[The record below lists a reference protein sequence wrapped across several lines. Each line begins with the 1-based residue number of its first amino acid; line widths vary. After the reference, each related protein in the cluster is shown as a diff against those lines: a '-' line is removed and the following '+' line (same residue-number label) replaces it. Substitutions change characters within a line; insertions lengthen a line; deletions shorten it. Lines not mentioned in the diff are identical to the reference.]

1 MATGDLEQASDGR
14 RTTKQLH
21 MQTYTGTGKGT
32 DTCTDIQAWVKQ
44 TDTCTDVQ
52 AWVKQT
58 QKLTETVCLRALDVS
73 SDSSW
78 IE

>member
-1 MATGDLEQASDGR
+1 MLHDFTLANRNWKRASGGR
-14 RTTKQLH
+14 RTTWQLN
-21 MQTYTGTGKGT
+21 MQTYKEIAERK

-44 TDTCTDVQ
+44 TG
-52 AWVKQT
+52 
-58 QKLTETVCLRALDVS
+58 KLTETVCLRALDVS